1 MIPFARVA
9 AHNDGTAPGARVTA
23 TFTALEAELITDLAG
38 SIAELLGSRA
48 RSPQHDPLGGSR
60 GDNTLSGTVGDAL
73 SDSLRD
79 DALSDIVGMGG
90 SDSAPTDP
98 AIARLLP
105 DAYGDDAVAS
115 REFRQFTERSLATR
129 KVHNASVVIE
139 SLAADGGTV
148 SLDDAGAQSWL
159 KALSDIRLAIAS
171 RLGIEADDDE
181 GNLDGDEALML
192 RDVYDWLA
200 YVVESLLEAIEPEET
215 DNA

>member
-9 AHNDGTAPGARVTA
+9 AHNDGTAPGGRVTA
-23 TFTALEAELITDLAG
+23 TFTALEVELITDLAG

-48 RSPQHDPLGGSR
+48 RSPQHD
-60 GDNTLSGTVGDAL
+60 AL
-73 SDSLRD
+73 SDPRGDSVRG

-215 DNA
+215 ADA

>member
-9 AHNDGTAPGARVTA
+9 AHNDGTAPGGRVTA
-23 TFTALEAELITDLAG
+23 TFTALEVELITDLAG

-48 RSPQHDPLGGSR
+48 RSPQHDA
-60 GDNTLSGTVGDAL
+60 LSSTVGDAL
-73 SDSLRD
+73 GDSLRG

-148 SLDDAGAQSWL
+148 SLDDAGAQSWM

-215 DNA
+215 ADA